1 MVFKLLLLLPA
12 LAIAKIEIELSGT
25 FEKDLHLSFTGEE
38 IDVISD
44 RERDTFKLN
53 DRNVKTG
60 VEAYFGG
67 WPDDAYLR
75 SPTPWGD
82 LFKSYGWP
90 EVRRTLVPKR
100 GRILSMTSQ
109 PQIVMQQ
116 IFENNSSKP
125 ATFNVGISQSL
136 QNTMSSSWSKSE
148 DLTINSDIGFD
159 FDIDFANIA
168 GKTSMVFSSSY
179 GSSSQKAQTVTV
191 GSSSHVDVLLQPGQ
205 SVMAELHATR
215 GSLKVEM
222 EYEASVSGDVAVN
235 YNTPYK
241 GHHFWGLSVEAV
253 MNKAG
258 LSDHLTSKQVIDVG
272 FFTSSNVVVYDRKS
286 NDKMMD
292 IAF

>member
-12 LAIAKIEIELSGT
+12 LAIAKIEVELSGI
-25 FEKDLHLSFTGEE
+25 FEKDLHLAFSGEE

-44 RERDTFKLN
+44 RERDSFKLN

-67 WPDDAYLR
+67 WPDDVYLR

-82 LFKSYGWP
+82 LFKSYGWS

-100 GRILSMTSQ
+100 GRILSMTSE
-109 PQIVMQQ
+109 PQVVMQQ

-136 QNTMSSSWSKSE
+136 QNTMSSSWSQSE
-148 DLTINSDIGFD
+148 DLTIHSEIGFD
-159 FDIDFANIA
+159 FVIDFANIA

-179 GSSSQKAQTVTV
+179 GSSSQKSQTVTV

-205 SVMAELHATR
+205 SVLAELHATR

-253 MNKAG
+253 MSKAG
-258 LSDHLTSKQVIDVG
+258 MSDHLTSKQVIEVG

-286 NDKMMD
+286 NDRMMA
-292 IAF
+292 IAL